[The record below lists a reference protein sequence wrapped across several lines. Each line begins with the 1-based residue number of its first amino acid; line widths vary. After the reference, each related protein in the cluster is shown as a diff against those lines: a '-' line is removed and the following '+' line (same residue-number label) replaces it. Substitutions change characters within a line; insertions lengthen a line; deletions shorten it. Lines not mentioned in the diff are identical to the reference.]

1 LLQVFPFTVRE
12 KQNIVYENPF
22 MLLIAELTMDENK
35 NTACECG
42 WYKRK
47 SQNILCE
54 MPLSTLKSL

>member
-1 LLQVFPFTVRE
+1 M
-12 KQNIVYENPF
+12 YENPF